1 MPKFKPNK
9 GLLKRVK
16 ITGKGKV
23 KFHPAHSGHL
33 RSHKTGAK
41 LRQLRKMKVVK
52 AGDIGRLEK
61 MLGRPLL
68 PG

>member
-16 ITGKGKV
+16 ITGKGKI
-23 KFHPAHSGHL
+23 KFHGGHSGHL

-41 LRQLRKMKVVK
+41 LRHLRRKKVAK